1 MLFTHGST
9 AVSVRTL
16 EVFCLHSVAWNSET
30 ALGLPHGC
38 WGNTGLGSPLL
49 PRLLGSPESW
59 SYSFGGFF
67 TLISVDIS
75 SFSAGSAFFFLIQI
89 EGLWLPCIEHAYQC
103 HVPHSIMFKLR
114 SVHLKEKLML
124 LYI

>member
-1 MLFTHGST
+1 MCEHWRFSAFTAWHGTARQHST
-9 AVSVRTL
+9 FLAVVGATL
-16 EVFCLHSVAWNSET
+16 
-30 ALGLPHGC
+30 
-38 WGNTGLGSPLL
+38 GLGSPFL

-75 SFSAGSAFFFLIQI
+75 LFSAGSAFFFFFLIQI
-89 EGLWLPCIEHAYQC
+89 EGLWQPCVEHAYQC